1 MIRILIT
8 FIITAFLFVGILTTA
23 NTIYKSDL
31 KNTREINVK
40 INIVEQT
47 RPSIKDIDRITA
59 NNNYYF
65 TSKNS
70 IR

>member
-8 FIITAFLFVGILTTA
+8 FIIMAFLFVGILTTA
-23 NTIYKSDL
+23 DSIYKSDL

>member
-23 NTIYKSDL
+23 DSIYKSDL
-31 KNTREINVK
+31 KNTRKINVK

-47 RPSIKDIDRITA
+47 RPSIKDIDKITA